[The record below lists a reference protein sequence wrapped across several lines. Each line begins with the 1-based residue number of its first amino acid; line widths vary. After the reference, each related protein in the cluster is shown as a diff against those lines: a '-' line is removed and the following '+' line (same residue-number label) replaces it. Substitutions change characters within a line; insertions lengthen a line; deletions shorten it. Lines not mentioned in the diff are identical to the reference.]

1 MNPTATAPDAF
12 RSVRSHKTIFGH
24 PAGLFVLSSTEMW
37 ERFNYYGMRALLIL
51 YMTDFLIKG
60 FRGGTVEI
68 LGFAALQHGIEAV
81 FGPLNI
87 QPLASQIYGLYTA
100 FVYLTPLFGG
110 MLADR
115 VLGQRKT
122 VVIGGVLMAIGEFM
136 MMRPA
141 LFLVAMLFLIV
152 GNGCFKPNISTQ
164 VGSLYP
170 PGDSR
175 RDRAFT
181 FFYVAFNFGAFLSP
195 LICGTLGQKLGW
207 SYGFGAAGVGMIVGL
222 IIYLSGQRYL
232 ADDHLKRAK
241 ETHVIK
247 APLTPKERNA
257 ILGLIVLCCINV
269 IFWAVYEQ
277 QGNTLQLFADRNT
290 DWHIF
295 GLELPSTW
303 LQAFNPFCMF
313 FLFPILNAF
322 WGWQA
327 RRGKEPPSVTKMAIG
342 AALLGLS
349 FLPLVYVSKGLGPDQ
364 KISFL
369 WLFWSTLVLT
379 IGELY
384 LSPIGL
390 SLVTKVA
397 PARLASMLM
406 GVWFLSNFFGNY
418 LTGYLGT
425 FYEKMSRDS
434 FFLMLGALSV
444 GAGLAMFALNRPLK
458 KAVGAGM

>member
-1 MNPTATAPDAF
+1 MNPTETASSAYDTI
-12 RSVRSHKTIFGH
+12 RTQKTIFGH

-37 ERFNYYGMRALLIL
+37 ERFNYYGMRSLLIL
-51 YMTDFLIKG
+51 YLTDFLIKG
-60 FRGGTVEI
+60 FRSGTVSI
-68 LGFAALQHGIEAV
+68 LGFATLQRGIEAV
-81 FGPLNI
+81 FGPMNI
-87 QPLASQIYGLYTA
+87 QPLASQIYGIYTA
-100 FVYLTPLFGG
+100 LVYLTPLFGG

-122 VVIGGVLMAIGEFM
+122 VIIGAIVMAIGEFM
-136 MMRPA
+136 MTQPS
-141 LFLVAMLFLIV
+141 LFLIAMLFLIL
-152 GNGCFKPNISTQ
+152 GNGCFKPNITTQ
-164 VGSLYP
+164 VGSLYR

-207 SYGFGAAGVGMIVGL
+207 GYGFAAAGVGMIVGL

-232 ADDHLKRAK
+232 ADDLLKQREKA
-241 ETHVIK
+241 HVEK
-247 APLTPKERNA
+247 TPLNPKERSA
-257 ILGLIVLCCINV
+257 IIGLVVLCSINV

-295 GLELPSTW
+295 GFEMPSTW
-303 LQAFNPFCMF
+303 LQAFNPLCMF

-322 WGWQA
+322 WSWQA
-327 RRGKEPPSVTKMAIG
+327 RRGAELPSVSKMAIG
-342 AALLGLS
+342 CTLLGLS
-349 FLPLVYVSKGLGPDQ
+349 FLPLVYLVKGLGPDQ

-379 IGELY
+379 IGELC

-434 FFLMLGALSV
+434 FFLMLAALAV
-444 GAGLAMFALNRPLK
+444 GAGLAMFALNKPLK
-458 KAVGAGM
+458 KAVGHDT

>member
-1 MNPTATAPDAF
+1 VNPTETPTTAF
-12 RSVRSHKTIFGH
+12 STVRSQKTLLGH

-37 ERFNYYGMRALLIL
+37 ERFNYYGMRSLLIL

-60 FRGGTVEI
+60 FRSGAVPI
-68 LGFAALQHGIEAV
+68 LGFGVLQRGIEAV
-81 FGPLNI
+81 FGPMNI

-100 FVYLTPLFGG
+100 LVYLTPLFGG

-122 VVIGGVLMAIGEFM
+122 VIIGAIVMAIGEFM
-136 MMRPA
+136 MMEPS
-141 LFLVAMLFLIV
+141 LFLIAMLFLIL

-164 VGSLYP
+164 VGSLYR

-195 LICGTLGQKLGW
+195 LICGTLGQRLGW
-207 SYGFGAAGVGMIVGL
+207 AYGFAAGGVGMILALV
-222 IIYLSGQRYL
+222 IYLSGQRYL
-232 ADDHLKRAK
+232 ADDQLKRAK
-241 ETHVIK
+241 DTKTEKV
-247 APLTPKERNA
+247 PLTPKERNA
-257 ILGLIVLCCINV
+257 ILGLIVLCAINV

-290 DWHIF
+290 DWHVF
-295 GLELPSTW
+295 GFEMPSTW
-303 LQAFNPFCMF
+303 LQAFNPLCMF
-313 FLFPILNAF
+313 FLFPLLNAF
-322 WGWQA
+322 WSWQA
-327 RRGKEPPSVTKMAIG
+327 RRGKELPSVGKMAIG
-342 AALLGLS
+342 STLLGLS
-349 FLPLVYVSKGLGPDQ
+349 FLPLVFIAKGLGPDQ

-379 IGELY
+379 VGELC

-406 GVWFLSNFFGNY
+406 GVWFLSHFFGNY

-434 FFLMLGALSV
+434 FFLMLAALAL
-444 GAGLAMFALNRPLK
+444 GAGVAMFALNKPLQ
-458 KAVGAGM
+458 KAVGHDA